1 MQEPKQ
7 TDVLAGLPDEVR
19 ELLSRPQQMQTAQL
33 DALGTTIAQMRDEAV
48 TYRKQS
54 GIEDEWLLCEEY
66 YAGIDDKNR
75 GEFAGARGS
84 LVKPMSLDGPLI
96 RADQG
101 ADPTKATAFVMVTA
115 RYVNAGTA
123 KVCELALPNDG
134 KPFTLKSTP
143 VPEMAGALGDAT
155 PAEQITGQAM
165 PGLDGQPVS
174 VDTLAKH
181 AIEKA
186 EKAAEKAAT
195 RIHDWMVE
203 YKHNTELR
211 KVIFDGARL
220 GVGVLC
226 GPIPES
232 KRTIVVRK
240 GPPADPMAQ
249 GAAPAPVAPTG
260 SGGVTVEIVDTVKP
274 VARWIDPWC
283 FYPAPGCGEDI
294 HKGDHAFEVTPML
307 EGQIAKLAEMT
318 DLYYLPEQIA
328 KVIEQGPNKSKIDR
342 NAAKERVDDKT
353 YDVWHM
359 RGAISRDDFEA
370 VNKVQAEAVPKSMDK
385 VDVVITLINDVV
397 VRAVQ
402 SPMDSGRLPYHV
414 FCWSRRRGHWAGVG
428 VGEQVRT
435 PNKIVN
441 GATRAMLNNAASSS
455 GAHVVMDPN
464 MVEPADGNP
473 RLGVGDKLWW
483 VKNGIG
489 VEDVRKVFASF
500 QWPNMTPQLMNIV
513 EYGFKLAEE
522 HSSIPLITQ
531 GQSGKTTPDTFS
543 GQQLQDNNANQ
554 LLRNVGF
561 ALNDTVTTPL
571 VDQFYEWLL
580 LDENVPD
587 DEKGDYQVDTSGALA
602 IIEKSLHD
610 QTILA
615 IGGMV
620 QNPAFGID
628 PAKWFESYVRSKRL
642 SPAEFQ
648 YTKTE
653 KEKLAQQPPPEDPAI
668 TAAKIRAESAEK
680 IAGSRDQLAGQKN
693 QNDLD
698 RDNAYQQSLNERDR
712 DNATLRIEELKLKVR
727 LAELEHAT
735 QERISVQ
742 EAKVALAR
750 DTMKLT
756 VQKEIAG
763 SDGVGPQVATPATE
777 PPGQAPDGTAF
788 QR

>member
-1 MQEPKQ
+1 MNAADLQ
-7 TDVLAGLPDEVR
+7 GLPDEVR
-19 ELLSRPQQMQTAQL
+19 ELIERPREMQTAQL

-48 TYRKQS
+48 AARKES
-54 GIEDEWLLCEEY
+54 GIEDEWQLCEEY
-66 YAGIDDKNR
+66 YAGIDDRNR
-75 GEFAGARGS
+75 GEFAGTRGR
-84 LVKPMSLDGPLI
+84 LVKSLSLNGPLVH
-96 RADQG
+96 ANQG
-101 ADPTKATAFVMVTA
+101 GDPSKATLFVAVTA

-123 KVCELALPNDG
+123 KVCEQALPSDG
-134 KPFTLKSTP
+134 KAFTLKATP
-143 VPEMAGALGDAT
+143 VPEMSGALGDDT
-155 PAEQITGQAM
+155 PAEQLTGQPM
-165 PGLDGQPVS
+165 PGADGQPLT

-181 AIEKA
+181 AVAKA
-186 EKAAEKAAT
+186 EKAAEKAAA

-203 YKHNTELR
+203 YKHNAEVR
-211 KVIFDGARL
+211 KVIFDGARI

-226 GPIPES
+226 GPIPEA

-240 GPPADPMAQ
+240 APPAEPMPQDAT
-249 GAAPAPVAPTG
+249 APMKPMKPN
-260 SGGVTVEIVDTVKP
+260 GGGTTIEIVDVIKP

-307 EGQIAKLAEMT
+307 EGHIAKLAEMKGM
-318 DLYYLPEQIA
+318 YYLPDQIA
-328 KVIEQGPNKSKIDR
+328 KVLAQGPNKSRIDR
-342 NAAKERVDDKT
+342 NATKEQADSKS

-359 RGAISRDDFEA
+359 RGAISRSDFEA
-370 VNKVQAEAVPKSMDK
+370 ANETQAESIPKSRDM

-428 VGEQVRT
+428 VGEQVRA
-435 PNKIVN
+435 PNKLVN
-441 GATRAMLNNAASSS
+441 GATREMLTNAAISS
-455 GAHVVMDPN
+455 GSQVIMDPN
-464 MVEPADGNP
+464 LVEPADGNP
-473 RLGVGDKLWW
+473 RLGGGDKLWW
-483 VKNGIG
+483 VRNGAS
-489 VEDVRKVFASF
+489 VQDVRAVFAAF
-500 QWPNMTPQLMNIV
+500 QWPNRTPELMSMV

-531 GQSGKTTPDTFS
+531 GQSGKTTPDTFG

-554 LLRNVGF
+554 LLRDVGF
-561 ALNDTVTTPL
+561 SLNDTVTTPL
-571 VDQFYEWLL
+571 IDQFYEWLL

-587 DEKGDYQVDTSGALA
+587 DEKGDYEVDTSGALA

-615 IGGMV
+615 IGAMV

-648 YTKTE
+648 YTEAE
-653 KEKLAQQPPPEDPAI
+653 KEELAKQPKAEAPAI
-668 TAAKIRAESAEK
+668 AAAKIRAESAEK
-680 IAGSRDQLAGQKN
+680 IATSRDNLAGQRN

-698 RDNAYQQSLNERDR
+698 RDNAYQMSLNERDR
-712 DNATLRIEELKLKVR
+712 DNAALRIEELKLKVR

-735 QERISVQ
+735 QERISLQ
-742 EAKVALAR
+742 DSKVALAR

-756 VQKEIAG
+756 VQKELAG
-763 SDGVGPQVATPATE
+763 MDGTGPQVATPPTE
-777 PPGQAPDGTAF
+777 PPGLAPDGQAY